1 MTFFD
6 GFDMNAIA
14 YAAPALA
21 PAFHLDKVMI
31 GNLFSIG
38 LVGTTIGG
46 FALGSL
52 GDRIGRRPTIIL
64 AVASFGVLAL
74 GFALVRSYAAL
85 LAVRLVDGIASG
97 GMLPVCWALNIEYAP
112 RRWRA
117 TIVTVIMVGYSLGI
131 SLAGPI
137 AIWLMPQFGW
147 QSLFVFGGGL
157 SLLAALLLLPTL
169 PESIRYLALEG
180 ARPEAVARVLRRL
193 SPAEVPDAAEFVVSD
208 EEGVAKDFRPAL
220 LFRDELRWITLLWL
234 AHIFSSMAVFVL
246 ATWTPLVLE
255 ALGFSRQAGATAGS
269 ITAVAGA
276 LGGLSLMRFTDHRGA
291 IAITAMPLVAVPVLL
306 IAGLVDLG
314 QSPFFVAVT
323 LIGFFVIGG
332 HFGLHSI
339 AGLFYPSTYRG
350 NGAGWA
356 ISVAKIGS
364 IAGPGSQDGCSPP
377 RCRRPTSSPWRR
389 SARRCSSS
397 PSSASA
403 RSMPHAAP
411 RDGAGDGA
419 RPGAGRR
426 RASMSGRACSAS
438 GRRARPRPAKARRPG
453 AGNRRRA

>member
-193 SPAEVPDAAEFVVSD
+193 LPAEVPDAAEFVVSD

-220 LFRDELRWITLLWL
+220 LFRDELRCVARPHLQLDGGVRPRHLDAAGARGAGLLASGGSHGRLDHRGGRSARRPLADAFHRPSRRHCHHRHAARRRAGAFDRGARRPRPIAILRRGDAHRLLRHRWAFRAAQHRRSLLSQHLSRQRRGLGDLGRQDRLDRGPWIAGWLLSTAL
-234 AHIFSSMAVFVL
+234 PAPNIFAVAALCPAVFVL
-246 ATWTPLVLE
+246 AIFGV
-255 ALGFSRQAGATAGS
+255 
-269 ITAVAGA
+269 GA
-276 LGGLSLMRFTDHRGA
+276 LHA
-291 IAITAMPLVAVPVLL
+291 A
-306 IAGLVDLG
+306 
-314 QSPFFVAVT
+314 
-323 LIGFFVIGG
+323 
-332 HFGLHSI
+332 
-339 AGLFYPSTYRG
+339 
-350 NGAGWA
+350 
-356 ISVAKIGS
+356 
-364 IAGPGSQDGCSPP
+364 
-377 RCRRPTSSPWRR
+377 CRA
-389 SARRCSSS
+389 ARR
-397 PSSASA
+397 
-403 RSMPHAAP
+403 R
-411 RDGAGDGA
+411 
-419 RPGAGRR
+419 GRR
-426 RASMSGRACSAS
+426 R
-438 GRRARPRPAKARRPG
+438 PAWRRPPPCVDERPG
-453 AGNRRRA
+453 LQRLRTESSTATG